1 MFEVEYNI
9 LWSIQIHLCVCAPL
23 YMLPDFRLEHIRMF
37 ILSLEVHATQTLRFP
52 FLILKQFLKH
62 ALIT

>member
-1 MFEVEYNI
+1 MVDTIRLY
-9 LWSIQIHLCVCAPL
+9 VYAPL
-23 YMLPDFRLEHIRMF
+23 YILLPDFRLEHIHMF
-37 ILSLEVHATQTLRFP
+37 ILSLGVHAAQTLRFP